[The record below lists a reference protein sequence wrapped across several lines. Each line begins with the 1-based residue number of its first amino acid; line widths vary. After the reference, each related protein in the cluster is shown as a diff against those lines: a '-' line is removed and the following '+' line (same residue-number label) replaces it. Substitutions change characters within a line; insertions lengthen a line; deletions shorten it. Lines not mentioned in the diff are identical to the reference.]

1 MALTSLAPAVSRS
14 RKILAEK
21 STEVALK
28 LVPEPTVG
36 KQADRRYFA
45 VFVTLMGTVGLLFLL
60 FINTLLAQDAFK
72 LSELKAEAKLVS
84 DQREAIARTIDEIS
98 SPEAL
103 AQKAAELGMKPSKV
117 PNFLDLNSSL
127 EKAEVKNG

>member
-1 MALTSLAPAVSRS
+1 MALTSLAPAVTRS
-14 RKILAEK
+14 KKILAEK

-28 LVPEPTVG
+28 LVPEPSAG

-45 VFVTLMGTVGLLFLL
+45 VFVSIVGALGLLLLL

-84 DQREAIARTIDEIS
+84 DQREAIAREIDAIS

-103 AQKAAELGMKPSKV
+103 AQKATELGMKPSKV
-117 PNFLDLNSSL
+117 PNFLELKTKP
-127 EKAEVKNG
+127 EKDVINNG

>member
-1 MALTSLAPAVSRS
+1 MALTSLAPAVKRS

-28 LVPEPTVG
+28 LVPEPTAG

-45 VFVTLMGTVGLLFLL
+45 VFATMLGVVGLMLLL

-103 AQKAAELGMKPSKV
+103 ARKAAELGMRPSKV
-117 PNFLDLNSSL
+117 PNFLDLNSSA
-127 EKAEVKNG
+127 EKVVVKNG

>member
-1 MALTSLAPAVSRS
+1 MALTSLAPAVTRS
-14 RKILAEK
+14 KKILAEK

-28 LVPEPTVG
+28 LVPEPSAG
-36 KQADRRYFA
+36 KQADRRFFA
-45 VFVTLMGTVGLLFLL
+45 VFVSIVGALGLLLLL

-84 DQREAIARTIDEIS
+84 DQREAIAREIDAIS

-103 AQKAAELGMKPSKV
+103 AQKATELGMKPSKV
-117 PNFLDLNSSL
+117 PNFLELRSNP
-127 EKAEVKNG
+127 EKDVINNG

>member
-1 MALTSLAPAVSRS
+1 MALTSLAPAVTRS

-21 STEVALK
+21 TAEVALK
-28 LVPEPTVG
+28 LVPEPTAD

-45 VFVTLMGTVGLLFLL
+45 VFVTMVGVVGLMFLL

-103 AQKAAELGMKPSKV
+103 ARKATDLGMKPSKV
-117 PNFLDLNSSL
+117 PNFLDLNSSV
-127 EKAEVKNG
+127 EKVVVKNG

>member
-1 MALTSLAPAVSRS
+1 MALTSLAPAVTRS

-28 LVPEPTVG
+28 LVPQPTDG
-36 KQADRRYFA
+36 KQADRRFFA
-45 VFVTLMGTVGLLFLL
+45 VFVSIVGAIGLMFLL
-60 FINTLLAQDAFK
+60 LINTLLAQDAFK

-84 DQREAIARTIDEIS
+84 DQREAIAREIDAIS

-103 AQKAAELGMKPSKV
+103 AKKATELGMKPSKV
-117 PNFLDLNSSL
+117 PNFLDLTPNL
-127 EKAEVKNG
+127 EKNGVNNG

>member
-1 MALTSLAPAVSRS
+1 MALTSLAPAVTRS
-14 RKILAEK
+14 KKILAEK

-28 LVPEPTVG
+28 LVPEPSAG
-36 KQADRRYFA
+36 KQADRRFFA
-45 VFVTLMGTVGLLFLL
+45 VFVSIVGALGLLLLL

-84 DQREAIARTIDEIS
+84 DQREAIAREIDAIS

-103 AQKAAELGMKPSKV
+103 AQKATELGMKPSKV
-117 PNFLDLNSSL
+117 PNFLELKSNP
-127 EKAEVKNG
+127 EKDVINNG

>member
-1 MALTSLAPAVSRS
+1 MALTSLAPAVTRS

-28 LVPEPTVG
+28 LVPQPTDG
-36 KQADRRYFA
+36 KQADRRFFA
-45 VFVTLMGTVGLLFLL
+45 VFVSIVGAIGLMFLL
-60 FINTLLAQDAFK
+60 LINTSLAQDAFK

-84 DQREAIARTIDEIS
+84 DQREAIAREIDAIS

-103 AQKAAELGMKPSKV
+103 AKKATELGMKPSKV
-117 PNFLDLNSSL
+117 PNFLDLTPSL
-127 EKAEVKNG
+127 EKNGVNNG

>member
-1 MALTSLAPAVSRS
+1 MALTSLAPAVTRS
-14 RKILAEK
+14 KKILAEK

-28 LVPEPTVG
+28 LVPEPSAG
-36 KQADRRYFA
+36 KQADRRFFA
-45 VFVTLMGTVGLLFLL
+45 VFVSIVGALGLLLLL

-84 DQREAIARTIDEIS
+84 DQREAIAREIDAIS

-103 AQKAAELGMKPSKV
+103 SQKATELGMKPSKV
-117 PNFLDLNSSL
+117 PNFLELRSNP
-127 EKAEVKNG
+127 EKDVINNG

>member
-1 MALTSLAPAVSRS
+1 MALTSLAPAVTRS

-21 STEVALK
+21 TAEVALK
-28 LVPEPTVG
+28 LVPEPTAG

-45 VFVTLMGTVGLLFLL
+45 VFVTMVGVVGLMFLL

-84 DQREAIARTIDEIS
+84 DQLEAIARTIDEIS

-103 AQKAAELGMKPSKV
+103 ARKATDLGMKPSKV
-117 PNFLDLNSSL
+117 PNFLDLNSSV
-127 EKAEVKNG
+127 EKTVVKNG

>member
-1 MALTSLAPAVSRS
+1 MALTSLAPAVVRS

-21 STEVALK
+21 SAEVALK
-28 LVPEPTVG
+28 LVPEPTEG

-45 VFVTLMGTVGLLFLL
+45 VFVTLVGVIGLVFLL
-60 FINTLLAQDAFK
+60 FFNTLLAQDAFK

-117 PNFLDLNSSL
+117 PNFLDLTPSL
-127 EKAEVKNG
+127 EKAVVKNG

>member
-1 MALTSLAPAVSRS
+1 MALTSLAPAVTRS
-14 RKILAEK
+14 KKILAEK

-28 LVPEPTVG
+28 LVPEPSAG
-36 KQADRRYFA
+36 KQADRRFFA
-45 VFVTLMGTVGLLFLL
+45 VFVSIVGALGLLLLL

-84 DQREAIARTIDEIS
+84 DQREAIAREIDAIS

-103 AQKAAELGMKPSKV
+103 AQKATELGMKPSKV
-117 PNFLDLNSSL
+117 PNFLELKSKP
-127 EKAEVKNG
+127 EKDVINNG

>member
-1 MALTSLAPAVSRS
+1 MALTSLAPAVTRS
-14 RKILAEK
+14 KKILAEK

-28 LVPEPTVG
+28 LVPEPSAG
-36 KQADRRYFA
+36 KQADRRFFA
-45 VFVTLMGTVGLLFLL
+45 VFVSIVGALGLLLLL

-84 DQREAIARTIDEIS
+84 DQREAIAREIDAIS

-103 AQKAAELGMKPSKV
+103 AQKAIELGMKPSKV
-117 PNFLDLNSSL
+117 PNFLELRPNP
-127 EKAEVKNG
+127 EKDVINNG

>member
-1 MALTSLAPAVSRS
+1 MALTSLAPAISQS

-21 STEVALK
+21 SAEVALK
-28 LVPEPTVG
+28 IVPEPTVG

-45 VFVTLMGTVGLLFLL
+45 VFVTLVGVAGLLFLL

-127 EKAEVKNG
+127 EKGEIKNG